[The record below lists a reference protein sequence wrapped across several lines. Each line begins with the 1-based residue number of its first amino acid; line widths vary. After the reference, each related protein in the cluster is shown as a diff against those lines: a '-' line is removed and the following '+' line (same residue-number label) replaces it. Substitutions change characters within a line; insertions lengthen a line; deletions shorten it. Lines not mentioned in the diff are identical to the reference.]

1 VAAVGRKEIACR
13 QRSLGDHV
21 VVAFEAVDVEPRRRE
36 RIDCLRSGLD
46 GPVEPAGFEAA
57 LDGLP
62 GGVRIV
68 NRQKKSKPSKESPG
82 FVCLNGAAGA
92 REGRG
97 GGLAA
102 CASVVLG
109 RAGGGGVSSSNRST
123 FFAGRLGGRVGWLDV
138 DETRCEEDR
147 SNFAFLD

>member
-1 VAAVGRKEIACR
+1 
-13 QRSLGDHV
+13 
-21 VVAFEAVDVEPRRRE
+21 
-36 RIDCLRSGLD
+36 
-46 GPVEPAGFEAA
+46 
-57 LDGLP
+57 
-62 GGVRIV
+62 
-68 NRQKKSKPSKESPG
+68 
-82 FVCLNGAAGA
+82 LNGAAGA

-147 SNFAFLD
+147 SNFAFSWTRLRGCNNTPLAWLVTTKPLSSP